1 MFRFR
6 EIKKGFSIIEMLV
19 VVAVIVILTAI
30 LLIDYGSIKQQL
42 ALRRAANQFS
52 QDIRATQGLALGT
65 AEYQCSSPPGAS
77 SGFGICVGKDCFSSG
92 CGNNCALMYSV
103 FANCWKKGGNP
114 YDFDVNPGG
123 QKDEV
128 LRTINLEPDLKICQR
143 YDANCDGLVN
153 LFDSIYIRSYAD
165 AHPSATC
172 QAPDWCEG
180 ADTNRDGVVRTSGGS
195 PDLISGKSQSTV
207 VFEFPGPTTNFG
219 GTPSYSVSGEVLQDF
234 RIIINNDPLKARN
247 VSINSAGLI
256 EIK

>member
-1 MFRFR
+1 
-6 EIKKGFSIIEMLV
+6 MLV
-19 VVAVIVILTAI
+19 VVAVIAILTAI

-42 ALRRAANQFS
+42 ALRRAANQFG
-52 QDIRATQGLALGT
+52 QDIRAIQGLALGT

-103 FANCWKKGGNP
+103 FANCWKKGKNP

-123 QKDEV
+123 RKDEV
-128 LRTINLEPDLKICQR
+128 LRTINLEPNLKICQR

-153 LFDSIYIRSYAD
+153 LLDFIYIWSYAD
-165 AHPSATC
+165 AHPSAIC

-180 ADTNRDGVVRTSGGS
+180 ADVNRDGRVNAADFTA
-195 PDLISGKSQSTV
+195 LNNKANQSTV

-219 GTPSYSVSGEVLQDF
+219 GVPSYSPPDSDEVLQDF
-234 RIIINNDPLKARN
+234 RIIINNDPLKARDIS
-247 VSINSAGLI
+247 VNSAGLI